1 MSPHGII
8 ASLISMLV
16 PMAGAFAAIPQP
28 GEIKTFKDWAVGCD
42 NSGTCK
48 AVSLIPDQSG
58 AYDSWQGPI
67 TVVRTAEANEVLKI
81 RVLVEALDIDRYRM
95 EVDGQLVD
103 TGPVVKGDYPIE
115 IVGQDAK
122 KVALAIARG
131 NNLKVLGPNDEN
143 LTQIS
148 LAGSSAALRY
158 VDSKQKRAGTNTA
171 LIAKGRRQFSAP
183 EANVPLIS
191 VDQWDKA
198 DRTPGT
204 AEIVNLVENSSCKDE
219 RYGVVEDQAY
229 AMGGRAGKYRALVL
243 ISCGSGAY
251 NFSSTAYIGEYS
263 QDADKGS
270 QKWSFE
276 PAKFDIPPAW
286 GGDGRTPLLVNASWQ
301 DQDQI
306 LSSFAKGRGLGD
318 CGNAES
324 YVWDGKM
331 FRLIEATS
339 MTECRGG
346 YEWITTWRA
355 QYAKSEKTAPSK

>member
-8 ASLISMLV
+8 TGLTFMLA
-16 PMAGAFAAIPQP
+16 PLAGAFAAIPQP
-28 GEIKTFKDWAVGCD
+28 GEIKTFKDWTVGCD
-42 NSGTCK
+42 NGGTCK

-67 TVVRTAEANEVLKI
+67 TVVRTAETNEVLKI
-81 RVLVEALDIDRYRM
+81 HVLVDTLDIDRYRM
-95 EVDGQLVD
+95 EVDGKLVD
-103 TGPVVKGDYPIE
+103 TGPIVKGDYPIE

-131 NNLKVLGPNDEN
+131 NNLKVLGPNDES

-148 LAGSSAALRY
+148 LAGSAAALRY
-158 VDSKQKRAGTNTA
+158 VDAHQKRAGTNTA
-171 LIAKGRRQFSAP
+171 LVAKGRRQFSAP
-183 EANVPLIS
+183 ETSVPLIT
-191 VDQWDKA
+191 VDQWEKA
-198 DRTPGT
+198 DRTPDT

-219 RYGVVEDQAY
+219 RYGVVEDQVY

-251 NFSSTAYIGEYS
+251 NFSSTAYIGEFHRGTE
-263 QDADKGS
+263 QED

-301 DQDQI
+301 DKDQI

-318 CGNAES
+318 CGNSES
-324 YVWDGKM
+324 YVWDGSM

-339 MTECRGG
+339 MNECRGG

-355 QYAKSEKTAPSK
+355 QYAKSEEAASSK

>member
-1 MSPHGII
+1 MSPQGII
-8 ASLISMLV
+8 VGLIIMLV
-16 PMAGAFAAIPQP
+16 PLAGLSAAVPQP

-42 NSGTCK
+42 NGGTCK

-67 TVVRTAEANEVLKI
+67 TVVRTAASDEILKI
-81 RVLVEALDIDRYRM
+81 RVLIEALDIDRYRM
-95 EVDGQLVD
+95 KVDGQLVD

-115 IVGQDAK
+115 IVGEDAR
-122 KVALAIARG
+122 KVVQAIARG
-131 NNLKVLGPNDEN
+131 NNLQVLGPNNEN

-158 VDSKQKRAGTNTA
+158 VDAKQKRSGTTTA
-171 LIAKGRRQFSAP
+171 LVAKGRRQFSAP
-183 EANVPLIS
+183 ETKIPLIP
-191 VDQWDKA
+191 VDQWDDA
-198 DRTPGT
+198 DRTPDT
-204 AEIVNLVENSSCKDE
+204 AEIVKLAEDSSCKDE
-219 RYGVVEDQAY
+219 RFGVVEDQAY
-229 AMGGRAGKYRALVL
+229 AMGGRAGQYRALVL

-263 QDADKGS
+263 DDNEDGS
-270 QKWSFE
+270 RKWSFE

-286 GGDGRTPLLVNASWQ
+286 GGNGRTPLLVNASWEGR
-301 DQDQI
+301 DQI

-324 YVWDGKM
+324 YVWDGSM

-355 QYAKSEKTAPSK
+355 RYAKNEKTASSK